1 MATTN
6 TTNTNTPP
14 PAGKIDTVNPQNGAG
29 RLLPKKEG
37 DMFKSVMKLYESKQY
52 KKAIKQADA
61 ILKRFPQH
69 GETLAMKGLTINSM
83 HPATKKDAAIDFV
96 RKGIQ
101 NDMRYV
107 HTYKQT
113 YMHNK
118 RTAWRRV
125 PTNGECVQQY
135 GVHN

>member
-1 MATTN
+1 
-6 TTNTNTPP
+6 
-14 PAGKIDTVNPQNGAG
+14 
-29 RLLPKKEG
+29 
-37 DMFKSVMKLYESKQY
+37 MFKSVMKLYESKQY

-107 HTYKQT
+107 QT
-113 YMHNK
+113 YIHTCTTNELLGDVC
-118 RTAWRRV
+118 RRMESSCSSMAYTTDHHFFLLSTIYIYIV
-125 PTNGECVQQY
+125 PPSVGTSLV
-135 GVHN
+135 